1 MNQTEKGN
9 ECGALW
15 GKRSKKKRKE
25 KCIYMQKT
33 ENDGSLSI
41 YTLNY
46 VLGLV
51 FLREEVLELKDDL
64 ITYCHFITIFCM

>member
-1 MNQTEKGN
+1 MTVENSYFGSKKEKWRVNQTEKGN

-15 GKRSKKKRKE
+15 GKRSKKRKE

-41 YTLNY
+41 LWIM
-46 VLGLV
+46 
-51 FLREEVLELKDDL
+51 F
-64 ITYCHFITIFCM
+64 